1 MSEIPDK
8 KNLYKLG
15 AFQWL
20 EEGKFLFTDNAQNKA
35 HKDLTPTFF
44 SEIFSKQSVQYNLRH
59 ASEFTVQT
67 WKALFMIKSFSY
79 QRPKIWDLVPKELK
93 ELSSSSAFE
102 NAIKKWKTQNWM

>member
-59 ASEFTVQT
+59 ASEFTVPNVKSSFYDKKFFLSKTKNLGFSSKGAQG
-67 WKALFMIKSFSY
+67 ALK
-79 QRPKIWDLVPKELK
+79 LK
-93 ELSSSSAFE
+93 CL
-102 NAIKKWKTQNWM
+102 

>member
-20 EEGKFLFTDNAQNKA
+20 EEGKFFFTDSAQNKA
-35 HKDLTPTFF
+35 HKDLAPTFF

-59 ASEFTVQT
+59 ASEFTVPNV
-67 WKALFMIKSFSY
+67 KSSFYDKKFSY

-93 ELSSSSAFE
+93 ELSSLSAFK
-102 NAIKKWKTQNWM
+102 NAIKK